1 MFSMRQFFAPSKHDY
16 LGSTMENLENSRS
29 ILLIYN
35 LFGEQYNSQRRAD
48 VHVANDDLQ
57 ISSQRVVTAQHKNTQ

>member
-1 MFSMRQFFAPSKHDY
+1 
-16 LGSTMENLENSRS
+16 MENLENSRS

-48 VHVANDDLQ
+48 VYVANDDLQ
-57 ISSQRVVTAQHKNTQ
+57 ISSQRVVTAQHKKILSSDIVI

>member
-1 MFSMRQFFAPSKHDY
+1 
-16 LGSTMENLENSRS
+16 MENLENSRS

-57 ISSQRVVTAQHKNTQ
+57 IPSQRVVTAQHKNTQ